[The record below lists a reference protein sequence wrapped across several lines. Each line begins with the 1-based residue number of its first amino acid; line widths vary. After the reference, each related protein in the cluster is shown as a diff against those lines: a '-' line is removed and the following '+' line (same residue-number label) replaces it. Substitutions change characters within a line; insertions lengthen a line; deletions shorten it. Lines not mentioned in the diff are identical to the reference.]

1 MGTEHK
7 YGVTLALIIFVCAYY
22 GVFVVGGGGWLLV
35 NNLVS
40 ELCKIVTCNLPL
52 YLSQPET

>member
-7 YGVTLALIIFVCAYY
+7 YGATLALIIFVCAYY
-22 GVFVVGGGGWLLV
+22 GVFVVGGDRLLV

-52 YLSQPET
+52 YLS

>member
-7 YGVTLALIIFVCAYY
+7 YGATLALIIFVCAYY
-22 GVFVVGGGGWLLV
+22 GVAYSWFGGGGRLLV

-52 YLSQPET
+52 YLS